1 MRVFKTK
8 WLARFARGEKLEDAS
23 LAAAIGEIERG
34 LVDAELGGGLVKK
47 RVARAGAGKRGGYR
61 MVIAYRAED
70 RAVFLYGFAKSERD
84 NIGPDELATLQDLA
98 AGLLKADAAG
108 LERALR
114 DGTLT
119 EVAYG
124 EGDEEEGR

>member
-8 WLARFARGEKLEDAS
+8 WLARFARGEKLDDAS

-34 LVDAELGGGLVKK
+34 LVDADLGGGLIKK

-61 MVIAYRAED
+61 MVIAYRSEE

-98 AGLLKADAAG
+98 AGFLKADAAG
-108 LERALR
+108 MEKALR